1 MGRLGGLGGFPGL
14 SWKPW
19 RAPGRR
25 HGRPGPSGVGVVHA
39 GGRCRRG
46 RWPLRKLQRP
56 CQTALG
62 ILPRLNV
69 PGGTVADFF
78 WQCVHEAEWKSVNAT
93 IWLKHTLVRFTPSS
107 YEAPSPT
114 ADLAVGYYVNVASF
128 PQHASD
134 ILCCGR
140 IAKCEQPKRAIL
152 EGSRQSSETLGGH

>member
-1 MGRLGGLGGFPGL
+1 MAAQGPPQ
-14 SWKPW
+14 S
-19 RAPGRR
+19 RAD
-25 HGRPGPSGVGVVHA
+25 S
-39 GGRCRRG
+39 RG
-46 RWPLRKLQRP
+46 RMLPGGWGSLKKLQRP

-78 WQCVHEAEWKSVNAT
+78 WQCVHEAEWKSVNAA
-93 IWLKHTLVRFTPSS
+93 IWLKHFLVRFTPSS

-152 EGSRQSSETLGGH
+152 EGIRQSSETLGGH